1 MGYAVQFNGTSQH
14 MKLELPA
21 ALELSTFTVEA
32 WINLTS
38 ANAVICAAVPQG
50 AAADGR
56 GYALLLDA
64 DGYAE
69 FRTGDT
75 ASGSWHRTKGAVDL
89 RGGVHH
95 IAAVYDGANKTLYVD
110 GVAVASDAYT
120 NTVQYADAGSGPS
133 PAQFYIAG
141 ERNNSAGTDANIAFA
156 AGVVDDVA
164 VYGAALS
171 STQVAENYSAGVS
184 GDGYSDLIASR
195 SPVAYWKLDETSGTT
210 AVDAGAGGNNGTYIN
225 WPTLAVAPL
234 VQESALL
241 PMTLAG
247 SLIRPAATLPMTLY
261 GADLLGMTLAGSLIR
276 PVASLPM
283 RLLADAL
290 LPMSL
295 SGSLIRPAATLPMT
309 LETVLP
315 RMTLQCIGAL
325 QSAAATLP
333 MRLITR
339 VESTA
344 AALGMTL
351 RGYADADITA
361 TNQRWTVEV
370 RIDNTPVDRLVG
382 QIEIQCEET
391 ASGTCRFDLLP
402 AAGEVDPDD
411 YERKRVTIDYVAL
424 NTAGVEQWRSRR
436 FTGVTL
442 TATYDPDTGVMSV
455 EGSHELQSW
464 FEDIDPDIEQDA
476 QRATIASMVGGTW
489 SQHVFDE
496 TADNWRYAQDRLSTA
511 QQCIYIDR
519 AGYFQR
525 VAWAAKATADVVLTD
540 SARFGNTLRVERPD
554 QRDLVTRVKIGF
566 DFRFNRLRHRE
577 IRVVFNTP
585 GFCSYL
591 NQGWILPS
599 KSMIQSASEQGG
611 WTRITDIL
619 WTDLPPAGVYCT
631 PLRGW
636 QPGGSEAFCLGASWT
651 MARRWAQ
658 RVNEDYTI
666 EVTAPNL
673 EAAIGARVVTE
684 DYGVEATYDATDF
697 ENLTSFDD
705 RPSGSSLMP
714 ALDDWTID
722 AVDAEY
728 NGRTAFNTA
737 KAVAIARAQTL
748 IAERA
753 RGWRVSMECPWRPDI
768 GLDSTVEVD
777 TPYLECKGKVFAYRE
792 RLDLDTGETL
802 IAPTLA
808 LSRHY
813 NPAALPADP
822 VLSAA
827 ALLPMSLTG
836 EDAPI

>member
-1 MGYAVQFNGTSQH
+1 M
-14 MKLELPA
+14 
-21 ALELSTFTVEA
+21 
-32 WINLTS
+32 
-38 ANAVICAAVPQG
+38 
-50 AAADGR
+50 
-56 GYALLLDA
+56 
-64 DGYAE
+64 
-69 FRTGDT
+69 
-75 ASGSWHRTKGAVDL
+75 
-89 RGGVHH
+89 
-95 IAAVYDGANKTLYVD
+95 
-110 GVAVASDAYT
+110 
-120 NTVQYADAGSGPS
+120 
-133 PAQFYIAG
+133 
-141 ERNNSAGTDANIAFA
+141 
-156 AGVVDDVA
+156 
-164 VYGAALS
+164 
-171 STQVAENYSAGVS
+171 
-184 GDGYSDLIASR
+184 
-195 SPVAYWKLDETSGTT
+195 
-210 AVDAGAGGNNGTYIN
+210 
-225 WPTLAVAPL
+225 
-234 VQESALL
+234 
-241 PMTLAG
+241 
-247 SLIRPAATLPMTLY
+247 
-261 GADLLGMTLAGSLIR
+261 
-276 PVASLPM
+276 
-283 RLLADAL
+283 
-290 LPMSL
+290 
-295 SGSLIRPAATLPMT
+295 
-309 LETVLP
+309 
-315 RMTLQCIGAL
+315 
-325 QSAAATLP
+325 
-333 MRLITR
+333 
-339 VESTA
+339 
-344 AALGMTL
+344 
-351 RGYADADITA
+351 
-361 TNQRWTVEV
+361 
-370 RIDNTPVDRLVG
+370 
-382 QIEIQCEET
+382 
-391 ASGTCRFDLLP
+391 
-402 AAGEVDPDD
+402 
-411 YERKRVTIDYVAL
+411 AL